1 MAQAK
6 LQMEGMSCMHCV
18 KRVKQALD
26 VLEGVSDS
34 DVQVNEATIT
44 YDESKVSKKELE
56 AAVQKAGYKVRG

>member
-18 KRVKQALD
+18 TRVKQALD
-26 VLEGVSDS
+26 ALEGVSDS
-34 DVQVNEATIT
+34 DVQVNEATVT
-44 YDESKVSKKELE
+44 YDESKVSKKDLE

>member
-1 MAQAK
+1 MAQAR

-26 VLEGVSDS
+26 ALEGVSDS
-34 DVQVNEATIT
+34 DVQVNEATVT
-44 YDESKVSKKELE
+44 YDESKISKKDLE